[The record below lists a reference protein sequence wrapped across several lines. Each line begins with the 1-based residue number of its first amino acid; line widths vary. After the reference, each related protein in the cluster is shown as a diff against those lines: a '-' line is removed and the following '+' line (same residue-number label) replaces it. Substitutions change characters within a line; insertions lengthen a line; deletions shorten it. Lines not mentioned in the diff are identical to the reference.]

1 MHRPVCQSTIPF
13 SSSARRKSTSSSD
26 SSDDDDDDDFPISK
40 IRFTINSSAQKA
52 ADVKEDD
59 DKTIINAMRLV
70 DKNIGH
76 LGTYSRSTGRVSSI
90 D

>member
-1 MHRPVCQSTIPF
+1 MCQSTIPF

-26 SSDDDDDDDFPISK
+26 SSDDDDDDDDFPISK

-52 ADVKEDD
+52 AEAKEDD
-59 DKTIINAMRLV
+59 DKTIMNAMRLV